1 MNLIILITVSL
12 LLSAFFAGMESA
24 LLRTEESPREA
35 VRKPDKTEAGIT
47 RMMQEHPSKYLAA
60 MRTGKIMAASIAA
73 ISILLLLIQ
82 TTKQTG
88 TGELILIIISILFT
102 SLFIFIISQLVPLAI
117 ARVSPGFFMKY
128 LSAVAMFFF
137 LLLYPVTKVVLALF
151 SGISRKNINEAS
163 LYVKAEIDE
172 EQFMP
177 QTSINT
183 GKETAEVRPDKRLI
197 RNILDLTDL
206 KLREIMVPRT
216 EIEAVPYNS
225 NLSQI
230 REKFISTRFSR
241 ILVYQDTI
249 DNISGYFEVKDIF
262 KNPDDI
268 TSIIRKLSVVPET
281 MQASKLL
288 KMFVEEK
295 RSIALVV
302 DEFGGTSGMI
312 TIEDLLEEIVGDIED
327 EHDSK
332 DLVER
337 MIRPDE
343 YLLSGRLEIDYLNE
357 RYRLELPE
365 GSDYETLA
373 GMILYYNGSIPGNNE
388 TVRIGN
394 LRIKILRASPTKIEL
409 VNLVVE

>member
-137 LLLYPVTKVVLALF
+137 LLLYPVTKAVLALF

-172 EQFMP
+172 EQYMP

>member
-172 EQFMP
+172 EQYMP

-225 NLSQI
+225 SLSQI

>member
-1 MNLIILITVSL
+1 MNLIILIAVSL

-60 MRTGKIMAASIAA
+60 MRTGKIIAGSIAA
-73 ISILLLLIQ
+73 ISLLLLLLPSD
-82 TTKQTG
+82 KQTG
-88 TGELILIIISILFT
+88 TGELIEIIISILLSAF
-102 SLFIFIISQLVPLAI
+102 FIFIISQLIPLAI

-128 LSAVAMFFF
+128 MSALAMFFF
-137 LLLYPVTKVVLALF
+137 LLLYPVTKMVLALL
-151 SGISRKNINEAS
+151 SVISRKNVNEAA
-163 LYVKAEIDE
+163 LYIRAEIDE
-172 EQFMP
+172 ETDIP
-177 QTSINT
+177 VANRNT
-183 GKETAEVRPDKRLI
+183 GKETTDVRPDKRLI
-197 RNILDLTDL
+197 RNILDLSDL
-206 KLREIMVPRT
+206 MLREIMVPRT
-216 EIEAVPYNS
+216 EIEAVPFNS
-225 NLSQI
+225 SLAQI
-230 REKFISTRFSR
+230 REKFVSTRFSR

-249 DNISGYFEVKDIF
+249 DNITGYFEVKDIF
-262 KNPDDI
+262 RNPEDI

-357 RYRLELPE
+357 RYGLDLPE

-388 TVRIGN
+388 IIRLGN
-394 LRIKILRASPTKIEL
+394 IIIKILRVSATKIEL
-409 VNLVVE
+409 VNLKIE

>member
-1 MNLIILITVSL
+1 MNFIILITVSL
-12 LLSAFFAGMESA
+12 FLSAFFAGMESA
-24 LLRTEESPREA
+24 LLRTEENPREP
-35 VRKPDKTEAGIT
+35 VRKLDRTETGIA

-60 MRTGKIMAASIAA
+60 MRTGKIITGSMAAITIMVILYSA
-73 ISILLLLIQ
+73 IKQSGTDQALIFTFSLLLAA
-82 TTKQTG
+82 
-88 TGELILIIISILFT
+88 S
-102 SLFIFIISQLVPLAI
+102 FIFIISQLFPMAL
-117 ARVSPGFFMKY
+117 ARVSPGFFLKY
-128 LSAVAMFFF
+128 LSALAMFFF
-137 LLLYPVTKVVLALF
+137 LLLYPVTRLVLAFLSF
-151 SGISRKNINEAS
+151 IGKKELNEAA
-163 LYVKAEIDE
+163 LYVRAEIDE
-172 EQFMP
+172 DSDMP
-177 QTSINT
+177 SSERST
-183 GKETAEVRPDKRLI
+183 GKEASDNRPDKRLI
-197 RNILDLTDL
+197 RNILDLSDL

-216 EIEAVPYNS
+216 EIEAVPFNS
-225 NLSQI
+225 SLAQI
-230 REKFISTRFSR
+230 REKFVSTRFSR

-262 KNPDDI
+262 RNPDDI
-268 TSIIRKLSVVPET
+268 TSIIRRLSVVPET

-288 KMFVEEK
+288 QMFVEEK

-357 RYRLELPE
+357 RYGLDLPE
-365 GSDYETLA
+365 GADYETLA

-388 TVRIGN
+388 TVKIGN
-394 LRIKILRASPTKIEL
+394 FRIKILRASPTKIEL